1 MPKSPLLTRVCE
13 WTLHLLTFFH
23 CSTRRVTNRGV
34 RLGSKPIAEV
44 HQAQAAARCTPV
56 AHQPLFVL
64 RALIVPD
71 PRAQNPGWHTGLH
84 SRRRPQSRAVSVW
97 SAGWATRAQ
106 NHSEGHQRDPS
117 GQAAHLT
124 LGSSWKINQPAS
136 SCRGDRPWAGATGQS
151 FPCKALAAKAGSTS
165 TGLRLVPGKPQAFNH
180 TYFSHEEAV
189 LLSHIHRALHLFAN
203 GNRKMCML
211 KISSLLSTPPSAVW
225 AFHINKNRV
234 CFSLQFQTFCR
245 DKSHHKR

>member
-1 MPKSPLLTRVCE
+1 MISHPHPFRHLPGSFYEKEVTVISPLVSATQQKFPPSHHCFLRNPSKYVIEGRVSYHKVNAQLWSHQERKTVDSYHQRQALLCSSQIGPRMPKSALLTHVCE

-56 AHQPLFVL
+56 
-64 RALIVPD
+64 
-71 PRAQNPGWHTGLH
+71 
-84 SRRRPQSRAVSVW
+84 
-97 SAGWATRAQ
+97 
-106 NHSEGHQRDPS
+106 
-117 GQAAHLT
+117 QAAHLT

-136 SCRGDRPWAGATGQS
+136 SCWGDRPWAGATGQS
-151 FPCKALAAKAGSTS
+151 SPCKALAAKAGSTS
-165 TGLRLVPGKPQAFNH
+165 TGLRLVPGKPRAFNR

-189 LLSHIHRALHLFAN
+189 LLSHIHRALHLFAD

-211 KISSLLSTPPSAVW
+211 KISSLLSTPP
-225 AFHINKNRV
+225 
-234 CFSLQFQTFCR
+234 
-245 DKSHHKR
+245 